1 LTILVPIVMF
11 GWIPFSIYMFKTKE
25 PQTALLIVV
34 VGGFLLLPVYSFE
47 FSGLPA
53 YDKFTAI
60 AISAIAGEFFSG
72 RFRTHP
78 FVFEKADIPI
88 VVFTFFSPIAT
99 ALSNGLGLYT
109 GIAGLYINFM
119 QWWVFYWAGRRYFK
133 DSASMRKLTLMMVI
147 GGLVYFPFMMI
158 EVRLSPQLHR
168 IVYGFHPHSF
178 LQQMRNGGFRP
189 TVFLSHGLVVA
200 QWAVFSA
207 ISAYWLWKSRAVP
220 KLKKVSMLILALMM
234 AGAAV
239 LCKSSAPIVFMLVGF
254 GVATLSRASRS
265 ARIIEIMLLIPYL
278 YFVLRISNILPISLL
293 QAEMEKYF
301 NPDRVASALMRFRQ
315 EDLFGARAAL
325 RPILGWAGYQRGWPR
340 DPRTGQLAIAM
351 VDSVWIIQY
360 STNGLVGLLS
370 SFLSMGIG
378 AWMVVREYL
387 KSKSSRL
394 KGAFGIP
401 IDGLVISLLLSIF
414 ILDCLFNGGGNPV
427 PLVFAGALVSYAK
440 SLRDMRGSAAT
451 PSPANGSV

>member
-1 LTILVPIVMF
+1 MF
-11 GWIPFSIYMFKTKE
+11 GWIPFSIYIFKTKD
-25 PQTALLIVV
+25 PQNALLIVA
-34 VGGFLLLPVYSFE
+34 VGGFLLLPVYSYE

-60 AISAIAGEFFSG
+60 AISLIVGEFFSG
-72 RFRTHP
+72 GFRSHP
-78 FVFEKADIPI
+78 FVFAKADIPI
-88 VVFTFFSPIAT
+88 IVFTFFSPIAT

-109 GIAGLYINFM
+109 GFAGLYINLM

-220 KLKKVSMLILALMM
+220 KFKNVSMLIWGLMM

-239 LCKSSAPIVFMLVGF
+239 LCKSSAPIVFMIVGL
-254 GVATLSRASRS
+254 GIATLSKASRS
-265 ARIIEIMLLIPYL
+265 ARLIEIMLVIPYL
-278 YFVLRISNILPISLL
+278 YFVLRISNVLPISFL

-360 STNGLVGLLS
+360 STNGLVGLIS
-370 SFLSMGIG
+370 SFLTMGLG

-387 KSKSSRL
+387 RRKAAGLS
-394 KGAFGIP
+394 GALGIP
-401 IDGLVISLLLSIF
+401 IDGLIISLLVSIF
-414 ILDCLFNGGGNPV
+414 ALDCLFNGGGNPV
-427 PLVFAGALVSYAK
+427 PLVFAGALVSYSK
-440 SLRDMRGSAAT
+440 SLREMRASANT
-451 PSPANGSV
+451 IDPVISSL